1 MSSSFRTELV
11 ASIDCVRGAC
21 AREVTS
27 CVRTVLVVAVLEEVD
42 RFVTEYLRRAVVQ
55 PLAIFLVVELERNF
69 CGHHRVNHP

>member
-21 AREVTS
+21 AGEVTS

-55 PLAIFLVVELERNF
+55 PPAIFLVVELERDF
-69 CGHHRVNHP
+69 

>member
-27 CVRTVLVVAVLEEVD
+27 CARTVLVVAVLEEVD
-42 RFVTEYLRRAVVQ
+42 RFVAEYLRRAVVQ

-69 CGHHRVNHP
+69 

>member
-42 RFVTEYLRRAVVQ
+42 RFVAEYLRRAVVQ

-69 CGHHRVNHP
+69 

>member
-42 RFVTEYLRRAVVQ
+42 RFVAEYLRRAVVQ
-55 PLAIFLVVELERNF
+55 PPAIFLVVELERDF
-69 CGHHRVNHP
+69 